1 MALFGFLL
9 EKLFEL
15 FASLAP
21 ETTTL
26 IIIIMTVV
34 IMLLLSK
41 VMSSRVPTSESDGV
55 FTRTDDSLLADLIP
69 PSRGQVRAPMSLM
82 SLTKFNYT
90 DWYIRVVN
98 ALAAE
103 DLTEAVKQPLPEYD
117 RRNLAAYI
125 KIDDSVPGEL
135 KQSMGTTRIAFVVM
149 ANLKQAFGKPG
160 YTEHTELREEIKAM
174 KLGDRPTREQ
184 VDKHLEMFVK
194 KVGELRQAGVEMD
207 DFD

>member
-1 MALFGFLL
+1 MALFEFLL
-9 EKLFEL
+9 EKLFGL
-15 FASLAP
+15 FASLMP

-41 VMSSRVPTSESDGV
+41 VMSNRAPTSGSDGV

-69 PSRGQVRAPMSLM
+69 PSGGQVRAPMPLM
-82 SLTKFNYT
+82 SLTKFNYN

-103 DLTEAVKQPLPEYD
+103 GLTEAVKQPLPEYD

-125 KIDDSVPGEL
+125 KIDDSVPVEL

-160 YTEHTELREEIKAM
+160 
-174 KLGDRPTREQ
+174 
-184 VDKHLEMFVK
+184 
-194 KVGELRQAGVEMD
+194 AGV
-207 DFD
+207 